1 MNVVLLLIIR
11 VPSYQTL
18 YHRMLWLSAVVAMAC
33 GGCCDRMRW
42 LLWQNNTIV
51 VAMPDTMLYM
61 FAMTKFLHETGC
73 CIVIHEHTNINFV
86 TWEKTTFPDVSVLW
100 YFLFACLA
108 VCWFSSWHWHPQWN
122 LHLPCLPHPHPYPTC
137 IQLHSWQ
144 CVVVDGVSLGCVG
157 CFSGFAPTSFSFA

>member
-1 MNVVLLLIIR
+1 MRLWVMNVVLLLIIR

-61 FAMTKFLHETGC
+61 FAMKKFLHETGC

-100 YFLFACLA
+100 YFLYASLA
-108 VCWFSSWHWHPQWN
+108 NCWYSSGIDILSGTSIFHVYLLLILTPPASN
-122 LHLPCLPHPHPYPTC
+122 GLTS
-137 IQLHSWQ
+137 QLAM
-144 CVVVDGVSLGCVG
+144 C
-157 CFSGFAPTSFSFA
+157 